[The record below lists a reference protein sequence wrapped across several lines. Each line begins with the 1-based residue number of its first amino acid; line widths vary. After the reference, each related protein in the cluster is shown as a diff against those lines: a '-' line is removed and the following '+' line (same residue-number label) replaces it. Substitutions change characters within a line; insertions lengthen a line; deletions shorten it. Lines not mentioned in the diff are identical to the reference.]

1 MNPIPIYDATAPI
14 ACTINPDDIPERIE
28 RLERMR
34 ANLRV
39 IERTTN
45 GLLLHF
51 APSADLQ
58 ADVRRLAIDEKQCC
72 QFWGFAVDVDERDL
86 TLRWDGPP
94 ATRDVLDRLHAYFIG
109 TERSSDLSG
118 LL

>member
-34 ANLRV
+34 R
-39 IERTTN
+39 E
-45 GLLLHF
+45 
-51 APSADLQ
+51 
-58 ADVRRLAIDEKQCC
+58 
-72 QFWGFAVDVDERDL
+72 
-86 TLRWDGPP
+86 P
-94 ATRDVLDRLHAYFIG
+94 ARHRAHDRLDRLHTYFIS
-109 TERSSDLSG
+109 TEPISDLSG

>member
-14 ACTINPDDIPERIE
+14 ACTIGNDEIPER
-28 RLERMR
+28 LELVGRMR
-34 ANLRV
+34 TNLRD
-39 IERTTN
+39 IERTSD

-51 APSADLQ
+51 APTAEIE
-58 ADVRRLAIDEKQCC
+58 ADVRRFAIDEKRCC
-72 QFWGFAVDVDERDL
+72 QFWGFAVDGDDNEL

-94 ATRDVLDRLHAYFIG
+94 STGDLLDRLHAYLIG
-109 TERSSDLSG
+109 TEPITELSG